1 MQLHE
6 LWEGWKRKLKDL
18 FARALVTADEI
29 GNEVEYK
36 DQLIEATNKVQNK
49 LVLFAKNKIKY
60 ENVNA
65 EDNIITL
72 PKDCYE
78 LLEVKNSNMH
88 DASFTKMNNNQ
99 ILVAID
105 GTYVVKYK
113 AFLPTITAETGD
125 EFEVEIDPIAEE
137 CLVTG
142 VASWIAID
150 NPEIYGVLIN
160 EYNNLLANLS
170 QMPETVNEMGGQV
183 VRVEGWYW

>member
-1 MQLHE
+1 
-6 LWEGWKRKLKDL
+6 
-18 FARALVTADEI
+18 
-29 GNEVEYK
+29 
-36 DQLIEATNKVQNK
+36 
-49 LVLFAKNKIKY
+49 
-60 ENVNA
+60 
-65 EDNIITL
+65 
-72 PKDCYE
+72 
-78 LLEVKNSNMH
+78 MH

-113 AFLPTITAETGD
+113 AFLPTITADTGD

>member
-1 MQLHE
+1 MKLNE
-6 LWEGWKRKLKDL
+6 LFK
-18 FARALVTADEI
+18 RALVTADEI

-36 DQLIEATNKVQNK
+36 EQLIEATNKVQNK

-60 ENVNA
+60 EHVIA
-65 EDNIITL
+65 EDNVITL

-99 ILVAID
+99 VQVAID
-105 GTYVVKYK
+105 GDYVVRYK
-113 AFLPTITAETGD
+113 AFLPKITGDTGD
-125 EFEVEIDPIAEE
+125 EFEIEIDPIAEE

-150 NPEIYGVLIN
+150 NPEIYGVLVN

-170 QMPETVNEMGGQV
+170 QMPETVNEVGKEV
-183 VRVEGWYW
+183 VRVGGWYW